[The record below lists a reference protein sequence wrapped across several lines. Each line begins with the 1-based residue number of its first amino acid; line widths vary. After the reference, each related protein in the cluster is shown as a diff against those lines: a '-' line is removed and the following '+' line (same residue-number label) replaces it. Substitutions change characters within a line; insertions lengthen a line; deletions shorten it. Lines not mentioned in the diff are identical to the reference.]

1 MCMEQEESL
10 CQHAPRGRICT
21 NFCFQMPKNHITRNM
36 NMCQEVHLKIFE
48 KIHLYIRVLINSN
61 LKDNL
66 ISNLL
71 NLECLVVAFLF
82 VCLID

>member
-1 MCMEQEESL
+1 
-10 CQHAPRGRICT
+10 
-21 NFCFQMPKNHITRNM
+21 M